1 MASFKIILPASI
13 KYMKQ
18 TKSYFLQF
26 SLLSAGVGI
35 LFYVLLYLSGAEYF
49 LSLWAYLAYVIY
61 ILFAVLACISDKK
74 INGGYIEFSE
84 ALKISFGIFAI
95 TSFATTIFSYVLLNF
110 IDTDFRVA
118 LDRYSI
124 EAVEKMMTRFGVP
137 QEEIDKAIKT
147 AQNTDNF
154 SIGNM
159 LLSFAFTCI
168 LWFLFSL
175 IIAAIVKKKKP
186 LIDFTSIKS
195 S

>member
-1 MASFKIILPASI
+1 
-13 KYMKQ
+13 MKQ

>member
-1 MASFKIILPASI
+1 LASFKIILPASI

>member
-1 MASFKIILPASI
+1 
-13 KYMKQ
+13 
-18 TKSYFLQF
+18 
-26 SLLSAGVGI
+26 
-35 LFYVLLYLSGAEYF
+35 
-49 LSLWAYLAYVIY
+49 
-61 ILFAVLACISDKK
+61 
-74 INGGYIEFSE
+74 
-84 ALKISFGIFAI
+84 
-95 TSFATTIFSYVLLNF
+95 
-110 IDTDFRVA
+110 VA

-124 EAVEKMMTRFGVP
+124 EAVEKMMARFGVP